1 MFGIPWKLIAAA
13 VALLS
18 VVAAVTLHFRGDAR
32 TRATLESL
40 SRQAGTVIVALRK
53 ASGNEDVK
61 WKTAPGQ
68 IIAMG
73 ESNRAL
79 KGQIE
84 VQNMRIDEMA
94 AEAIRLKARASELK
108 RIADKAQ
115 AQRQSALKRL
125 SDMSITPGTRQDC
138 VQLLNEADAALNL
151 VRSAGG

>member
-1 MFGIPWKLIAAA
+1 MFGIPWKLIAVAAA
-13 VALLS
+13 VLS
-18 VVAAVTLHFRGDAR
+18 VLAAVILHFRADDR
-32 TRATLESL
+32 TRDTLETL
-40 SRQAGTVIVALRK
+40 TRQAGTVVIALRQ

-94 AEAIRLKARASELK
+94 AEAVRLKAHASELK

-115 AQRQSALKRL
+115 AQRQAALKRL
-125 SDMSITPGTRQDC
+125 SDMAITPGTRQDC
-138 VQLLNEADAALNL
+138 IQLLNEADAALNL